1 MEVTEIEAKRK
12 NMQRALYPT
21 AQTMMERELERRQKG
36 ISDEHTIL
44 KIIPEDIRDAM
55 REEHLK
61 KGCFRFDKRFRDFY
75 RVGKGIEYSFEKY
88 SFHEVVVGYLVWKKR
103 PGMKRATWSKKPNFY
118 TGFVG
123 PMVWDVHDEHNKF
136 YVVVRF
142 SDRDVS
148 RIPVEELEKFLLKNL
163 PLVGL
168 FAELHAIL
176 VHPVELIRCVGRF
189 RFFWRI

>member
-1 MEVTEIEAKRK
+1 MEVTEIEVKRK
-12 NMQRALYPT
+12 NMESALYPT
-21 AQTMMERELERRQKG
+21 AQTMMERELERKQKG
-36 ISDEHTIL
+36 ISEHTML
-44 KIIPEDIRDAM
+44 KIIPEEIREAM
-55 REEHLK
+55 REEQLK
-61 KGCFRFDKRFRDFY
+61 KGCFRFDKMFRDFY

-136 YVVVRF
+136 YVVRF
-142 SDRDVS
+142 SDRDVR
-148 RIPVEELEKFLLKNL
+148 RIPVEELEKFLLKNV

-168 FAELHAIL
+168 FAELYAIL
-176 VHPVELIRCVGRF
+176 VDNN
-189 RFFWRI
+189 